1 MKFDFKGRGR
11 MIFALLGGIVFIVLQ
26 AVFPQLPFS
35 EEQTLLFFGLIAAY
49 ILGEGIGGAVIND
62 NLKTVLMSQK
72 FQALVVGL
80 FVALLKGFFPNLAI
94 PDETLV
100 AAAGALMAF
109 IIGAGATKRAAIT
122 EG

>member
-26 AVFPQLPFS
+26 AVFPQLPFT

-49 ILGEGIGGAVIND
+49 ILGEGIGGAVIGD

-72 FQALVVGL
+72 FQALIAGL
-80 FVALLKGFFPNLAI
+80 FVALLKGFFPNLTI
-94 PDETLV
+94 PDETIV
-100 AAAGALMAF
+100 AAIGALMAF
-109 IIGAGATKRAAIT
+109 IIGAGATKRAYIA

>member
-11 MIFALLGGIVFIVLQ
+11 MIFALLGGVVFIVLQ

-49 ILGEGIGGAVIND
+49 ILGEGIGGAVIGD
-62 NLKTVLMSQK
+62 NLKAVLMSQK
-72 FQALVVGL
+72 FQALIVGL

-109 IIGAGATKRAAIT
+109 IIGAGATKRLSP

>member
-1 MKFDFKGRGR
+1 MKFDLKGRGR
-11 MIFALLGGIVFIVLQ
+11 MIFALLGGVVFIVLQ
-26 AVFPQLPFS
+26 AVFPQLPFT

-49 ILGEGIGGAVIND
+49 ILGEGIGGAVIGD
-62 NLKTVLMSQK
+62 NLKAVLMSQK
-72 FQALVVGL
+72 FQALIVGL
-80 FVALLKGFFPNLAI
+80 FVALLKGFFPNLLI

-109 IIGAGATKRAAIT
+109 IIGAGATKRAYIV